1 MLPDVEV
8 ERVYRYIPG
17 EVRRPDE
24 VTREGQGGVT
34 MAGFNQLVEGVK
46 AETYAHLTANNV
58 PQELWQHTLIREY
71 MEMQVAARILRR
83 IRSYQEVA
91 DSLFADSNIKL
102 RTFFEGVANIPMDVG
117 IGQSIDDTPLL
128 DKLGL

>member
-1 MLPDVEV
+1 MLPDIDV

-34 MAGFNQLVEGVK
+34 MAGYNQLAEGVK
-46 AETYAHLTANNV
+46 AETYAHLSSNGV
-58 PQELWQHTLIREY
+58 PSDLWGHILIREY

-83 IRSYQEVA
+83 IRAFQELA

-102 RTFFEGVANIPMDVG
+102 KTFFSGVANIPLDVG
-117 IGQSIDDTPLL
+117 TGSSVDDTPLL
-128 DKLGL
+128 GELGL